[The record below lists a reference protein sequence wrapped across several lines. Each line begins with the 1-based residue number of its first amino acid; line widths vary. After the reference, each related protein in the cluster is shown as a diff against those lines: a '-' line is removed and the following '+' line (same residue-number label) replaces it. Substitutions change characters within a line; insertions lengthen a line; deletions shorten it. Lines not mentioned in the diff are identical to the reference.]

1 MRLFVPNN
9 TALTL
14 LLIFTAV
21 AISSCNDSE
30 DNYDACRKQ
39 AINGISDE
47 DKLFLSTKEN
57 ATLREGSIDD
67 IFEEFQLKDLS
78 SESSDD
84 EEEEEDSQLRRTLTS
99 DQRQEA
105 LPITTPIEI
114 ATPIPIT
121 TPIEIATPIP
131 ITTPV

>member
-1 MRLFVPNN
+1 MKLFVPNN

-14 LLIFTAV
+14 LLLFTAV
-21 AISSCNDSE
+21 AISSCNPSE
-30 DNYDACRKQ
+30 NTYENCREQ
-39 AINGISDE
+39 AFNGISDE
-47 DKLFLSTKEN
+47 DKLFLSAKEN

-67 IFEEFQLKDLS
+67 IFEEFQLNDLS
-78 SESSDD
+78 SESSED

-99 DQRQEA
+99 DPRQEA

-121 TPIEIATPIP
+121 TP
-131 ITTPV
+131 V